1 MIIGSILL
9 GVTQKMDV
17 IEDCCVIVGLVG
29 VQFLYAGNSILLS
42 YILKFGIHPSSLII
56 LSSFATFLLLSP
68 FSFLFERKLW
78 PKRISSKLFIQ
89 WLLLSFGGVTVFQY
103 LFMKG
108 VSLTSPE
115 MATAM
120 PNLAPGLIFCIAWAL
135 RLEKVKLDCIYSRAK
150 IGGTLLCVVGAV
162 AMSVMKS
169 VVQVNAAKESETSSP
184 QTPQTVV
191 FDRQTIVGCIYLIA
205 AVIDLSFQVI
215 LQAITLHEFPAPVSL
230 CAVTSLIG
238 GLMTAIAQRFE
249 DRQTQQ
255 PEWHLLT
262 IQEMLVYAILAG
274 SVSGMCVSLNAWAMK
289 KRGPVIVAIFNP
301 LGTVISAVFS
311 VITLGESIGAGS
323 LGGMCLMFTGL
334 YLVLWAKRK
343 EDVFIANDTSLEI
356 EPDVEKPL
364 LA

>member
-1 MIIGSILL
+1 MIGILL
-9 GVTQKMDV
+9 LWVSKKRDV
-17 IEDCCVIVGLVG
+17 IEDVGVIVGLVA

-42 YILKFGIHPSSLII
+42 YILKFGVHPSSLII
-56 LSSFATFLLLSP
+56 FSSFATFLILSP
-68 FSFLFERKLW
+68 FSILFERRLW
-78 PKRISSKLFIQ
+78 PIRFSRK
-89 WLLLSFGGVTVFQY
+89 LLLQVLLISFGGVTVFQS

-135 RLEKVKLDCIYSRAK
+135 RLEKVKLGCIYSRAK
-150 IGGTLLCVVGAV
+150 IAGTLLCVLGAV

-169 VVQVNAAKESETSSP
+169 VVQQNTAKDQSEVSL
-184 QTPQTVV
+184 V

-205 AVIDLSFQVI
+205 AVFDLSFQVI
-215 LQAITLHEFPAPVSL
+215 LQAITLRDFPAPISL

-238 GLMTAIAQRFE
+238 GLMTAVAQMFE
-249 DRQTQQ
+249 DDRQRQQ
-255 PEWHLLT
+255 PEYWPLLT
-262 IQEMLVYAILAG
+262 IQEMVVYAILTG

-301 LGTVISAVFS
+301 LGTVISAIFS

-343 EDVFIANDTSLEI
+343 EDFSITNDKSLEI